1 MNRTVLSLIV
11 LGVLTLSA
19 SSVFAHCEIPCG
31 IYGDEMRFYTIEEHI
46 TTIEKSMK
54 MIAELSQEGEKNY
67 HQLVRWINNKEEHA
81 KKIQEIIY
89 QYFLTQRIKS
99 VDPEKTEEYAK
110 YVKQVTLLHQMLVSA
125 MKAKQTTDLAHTEK
139 LRALLLDFEL
149 AYFGPEGREKSHE
162 HK

>member
-1 MNRTVLSLIV
+1 MKKIVLSLLI
-11 LGVLTLSA
+11 LGTFALTA

-46 TTIEKSMK
+46 TTIEKSMQ
-54 MIAELSQEGEKNY
+54 MIVELSQEGEKNY
-67 HQLVRWINNKEEHA
+67 NQLVRWVNNKEDHA
-81 KKIQEIIY
+81 KKIQEIVD
-89 QYFLTQRIKS
+89 QYFLTQRVKP
-99 VDPEKTEEYAK
+99 VDPEKAEEYAT

-125 MKAKQTTDLAHTEK
+125 MKAKQTTDPAHTEK